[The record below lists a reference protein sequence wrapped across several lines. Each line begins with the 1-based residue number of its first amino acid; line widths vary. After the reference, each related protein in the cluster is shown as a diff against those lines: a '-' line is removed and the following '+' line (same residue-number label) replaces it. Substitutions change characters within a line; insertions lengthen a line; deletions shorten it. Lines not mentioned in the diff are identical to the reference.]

1 MIEEGIFRPIFGT
14 KTFFKSGIWN
24 FISRVEDKMGLL
36 KERDQTIVTLE
47 TEISEVQENKNFKKQ
62 SHKKKTHC

>member
-1 MIEEGIFRPIFGT
+1 MIVEGIFRPIFGT

-47 TEISEVQENKNFKKQ
+47 TEISEVQEKI
-62 SHKKKTHC
+62 